1 MAETLRKFSQT
12 HDCASF
18 SEAARHLV
26 LQSDFFARSDIV
38 LGYLFHGLEADCT
51 GVLYSALQMGKLV
64 GLPRILPGTCDM
76 DFYLLDDTL
85 NFGDQIECGSYGISE
100 PVPTLE
106 KLALDASLA
115 KKRVLVLV
123 PGLAFSEDGRR
134 LGRGKGFYD
143 RYIARLRETGAELT
157 LAGFCFPC
165 QIVENLPVDGH
176 DIPMDIVFGA
186 LRG

>member
-1 MAETLRKFSQT
+1 MAETLREFSQT
-12 HDCASF
+12 HDCVSF

-38 LGYLFHGLEADCT
+38 LGYLFHGIEADCT

-64 GLPRILPGTCDM
+64 GLPRILPGTGDM

-85 NFGDQIECGSYGISE
+85 NFGDQIESGSYGISE

-123 PGLAFSEDGRR
+123 PGMAFTEDGRR

-143 RYIARLRETGAELT
+143 RFLFRLKETGAQVWA
-157 LAGFCFPC
+157 AGFCFPC
-165 QIVENLPVDGH
+165 QMTG
-176 DIPMDIVFGA
+176 DIPTDEHDLLLDTVFF
-186 LRG
+186 